1 MKNNAKLTIL
11 QINDT
16 HGYLDIHQEWFAVPQ
31 QPRCITSR
39 AGSPNIRRR
48 DADEPGEEG
57 QPVGQNKAGV
67 IMKGFVQ
74 NIEGITVKNE
84 EFRRVLYTAKHC
96 QLVVMALRPK
106 EEIGAEVHKLDE
118 FNQSRG
124 ERGCSEAVT

>member
-1 MKNNAKLTIL
+1 MKNNAKLTIF
-11 QINDT
+11 QIKDT
-16 HGYLDIHQEWFAVPQ
+16 HGYLDIHQEWFSVPQ

-74 NIEGITVKNE
+74 NMAETSPLQIAPDTH
-84 EFRRVLYTAKHC
+84 TAELLAK
-96 QLVVMALRPK
+96 K
-106 EEIGAEVHKLDE
+106 G
-118 FNQSRG
+118 
-124 ERGCSEAVT
+124 